1 LIEFC
6 EKEKVETVLQTH
18 EEDIAHLK
26 ADLTKVT
33 KQRDIYEKRMYVM
46 ESEKAD
52 TISDR
57 NQLRQRL
64 ALFEKEI
71 DDLKRQVEAG
81 KRTIENINREKEITT
96 KTIVRYEGNKTIVEE
111 WRLRCV
117 AAVNKDQ
124 QKLIKI
130 QEQGKKKLEAEL
142 DNFIIDTNKQMKQIL
157 TLERQKNSLAEEQL
171 NLTKKIEDTMDD
183 IKLKKVKRN
192 RCRFEVFTLF

>member
-6 EKEKVETVLQTH
+6 EKEKVERVLQTH

-96 KTIVRYEGNKTIVEE
+96 KTIVRYE
-111 WRLRCV
+111 
-117 AAVNKDQ
+117 AVNKDQ

-192 RCRFEVFTLF
+192 RCRFKVFTLF

>member
-6 EKEKVETVLQTH
+6 EKEKVERVLQTH